1 MKYILIFL
9 TSICLNIFAMNEWY
23 AYTDNVMGGKSELVA
38 QQNQDVIK
46 LSGTVS
52 TKNNGGFVRL
62 ATNPNIA
69 SNDIKGIRF
78 LAKGNNEVYDL
89 HVSLKG
95 MKMPPWSFFSKKF
108 SVSDEWSEYQ
118 IEFTEFEKY
127 GYSARSFNPKNI
139 RELSFAGYGRDFT
152 VDLELKDIELY

>member
-9 TSICLNIFAMNEWY
+9 TSICLNTFAMNEWY

-52 TKNNGGFVRL
+52 TRNNGGFVRL

-69 SNDIKGIRF
+69 SNDVKGIRF
-78 LAKGNNEVYDL
+78 MAKGNNEVYDL
-89 HVSLKG
+89 HVTLKG

-127 GYSARSFNPKNI
+127 GYSARKFNPKNI
-139 RELSFAGYGRDFT
+139 RELSFAGYGRDFA